1 MFKFVQIFRS
11 NVKQNFVRFS
21 KNYCCQRNR
30 LFIRIRKNFE
40 NIFCRVFINNF
51 FFLQHIWKRIRS
63 SINGG
68 KFFFFS
74 LKNMNYEP
82 YKSVGGSV
90 TSGCQLDSRLS
101 LSPTKGGGGGRL
113 FPRMEIRAIKYHRET
128 ARRALLSFWGHC
140 RRPQ

>member
-51 FFLQHIWKRIRS
+51 FFS
-63 SINGG
+63 STYLEAHS
-68 KFFFFS
+68 K
-74 LKNMNYEP
+74 
-82 YKSVGGSV
+82 
-90 TSGCQLDSRLS
+90 LD
-101 LSPTKGGGGGRL
+101 
-113 FPRMEIRAIKYHRET
+113 
-128 ARRALLSFWGHC
+128 
-140 RRPQ
+140 

>member
-51 FFLQHIWKRIRS
+51 FFFNIFGSAFEARLMEE
-63 SINGG
+63 N
-68 KFFFFS
+68 FFFF
-74 LKNMNYEP
+74 L
-82 YKSVGGSV
+82 
-90 TSGCQLDSRLS
+90 
-101 LSPTKGGGGGRL
+101 
-113 FPRMEIRAIKYHRET
+113 
-128 ARRALLSFWGHC
+128 
-140 RRPQ
+140 